1 MVLHHLDLLLQVGAG
16 GNGGDMLMTDD
27 PGMYGVTNS
36 GGGGGGSW
44 KYALDRDNGGSFLAG
59 SGIVVVRYPVS

>member
-1 MVLHHLDLLLQVGAG
+1 MVVGSV
-16 GNGGDMLMTDD
+16 NDDD

-36 GGGGGGSW
+36 GGGSGGLGTTTGRGHGGG
-44 KYALDRDNGGSFLAG
+44 FPAG